1 MSSPGYGFSSGHVWM
16 WELDCRES
24 WAPKYWCFWTV
35 VLEKTLES
43 PLDCKEIKPV
53 NPKRNQSWIF
63 IGRIDADAETL
74 IVWPPDVKNLLIG
87 KDPDAREDWRQEEKG
102 TREDEMVGWH
112 HWLNGHEFEQRLQR
126 SGLNWATEQ
135 SLILQLKKLQRNHCS
150 RVKSKVLVIWQR
162 PTLSTSQSTSQ
173 YFSVVS
179 ESLWPM
185 DCSMPGFPVHNHL
198 PELAQTHVYLVSDAI
213 QSSHPCHLLLLLP
226 SIFPSI
232 RVFSNEM
239 TLCNMWPKYWHFS
252 FSISPSNEYPG
263 LISIRID

>member
-1 MSSPGYGFSSGHVWM
+1 
-16 WELDCRES
+16 
-24 WAPKYWCFWTV
+24 
-35 VLEKTLES
+35 
-43 PLDCKEIKPV
+43 
-53 NPKRNQSWIF
+53 
-63 IGRIDADAETL
+63 
-74 IVWPPDVKNLLIG
+74 
-87 KDPDAREDWRQEEKG
+87 
-102 TREDEMVGWH
+102 MVGWH

-213 QSSHPCHLLLLLP
+213 QPSHTLWYPSPPAFNLSQHQGLFQRVSSSHQVTNKMEFQIQHQ
-226 SIFPSI
+226 
-232 RVFSNEM
+232 
-239 TLCNMWPKYWHFS
+239 S
-252 FSISPSNEYPG
+252 FQWIS
-263 LISIRID
+263 RIDFL